1 MLSEI
6 DKHTPQP
13 DYSQLDKFFHNI
25 DFLVPDYQRSSQ
37 YMVAIHQV
45 FYSWVGQQVR
55 EKKVLD
61 AGCGEGYGVNILGKT
76 AQRAV
81 GIDVKEDLINYAL
94 RRYLSE
100 NIEFLVMDCET
111 LGFQKEAFDIVVCN
125 ELIEHLVNYKAFISG
140 TFELLKPGGFFI
152 CATTNAE
159 LSFKKDDGSPM
170 NRNHFQEF
178 NVEQLRAELKPFTEN
193 IGIYSEVLK
202 SKSSSYMFNKPA
214 RSIEWLLVKLGI
226 KHKIPIQWR
235 NYVREK
241 ITGVKVKEMISEGYE
256 IVEGYSPD
264 AMYIIAKCIK
274 K

>member
-1 MLSEI
+1 MLPEI
-6 DKHTPQP
+6 DKHPSQP

-25 DFLVPDYQRSSQ
+25 DFLVPDYPRSSQ
-37 YMVAIHQV
+37 YMVAIHQT
-45 FYSWVGQQVR
+45 FYSWVGRQVS
-55 EKKVLD
+55 EKTVLD

-81 GIDVKEDLINYAL
+81 GVDVKEDLIIYAL
-94 RRYLSE
+94 RRYLSA

-111 LGFQKEAFDIVVCN
+111 LGFQKETFDLVVCN
-125 ELIEHLVNYKAFISG
+125 EMIEHLVNYKAFISG
-140 TFELLKPGGFFI
+140 VFELLKPGGGFI

-159 LSFKKDDGSPM
+159 LSFKKDDGSPL

-178 NVEQLRAELKPFTEN
+178 TVEQLVSELKPFTEG
-193 IGIYSEVLK
+193 IQIYSEVLK
-202 SKSSSYMFNKPA
+202 SRSSSYMFIKPA

-241 ITGVKVKEMISEGYE
+241 ITGVKVNEMISEGFE
-256 IVEGYSPD
+256 IIEGYSPG
-264 AMYIIAKCIK
+264 AMYIIASCIK